1 MRQAVGRFRPQ
12 LVGND
17 GCWTVV
23 IHADRSGDRLILDA
37 LAFAQEL
44 LEEAEATDGD
54 RSLLGPQLPVARR
67 DAIRCVYHPSNA
79 SGKTQGVCCVAT
91 LGIASFAG
99 IGHFDGKA
107 GMGALLAATQ
117 VQFSVSEFVPLAV
130 GFFGLGTGY
139 LIYGPGGTVQA
150 PVTQPCS

>member
-44 LEEAEATDGD
+44 LEEARLPTATVRFLD
-54 RSLLGPQLPVARR
+54 RSYRLHAGMRF
-67 DAIRCVYHPSNA
+67 DAFTTR
-79 SGKTQGVCCVAT
+79 AT
-91 LGIASFAG
+91 LPAKPRAFV
-99 IGHFDGKA
+99 
-107 GMGALLAATQ
+107 ALPLWESQ
-117 VQFSVSEFVPLAV
+117 VSR
-130 GFFGLGTGY
+130 G
-139 LIYGPGGTVQA
+139 
-150 PVTQPCS
+150 